1 VPSIA
6 RNPSCHRRRE
16 TLNGLLCG
24 VDSGF
29 QELPGISTGLSM
41 LEYSAP
47 RDQDLGTGT
56 HYVGDSV
63 VMDAAVNFNAKAE
76 PARLPYF
83 RQQLNL
89 LQGRVDK
96 GLATE
101 AGVHAHDQD
110 MMNQRKNLIESMDR
124 CGRVYNYS
132 GLASVRCDQMKG
144 AIEMDAGFL
153 VDGDPISAGF
163 SKCGDEVVRPI
174 NHEMAIERNF
184 QHLAKRG
191 YDRRPDR
198 DIRDEAAI
206 HHVHVEDGRTS
217 FYRALGFRA
226 EAREVS
232 RQDRRSELDHRS
244 LQLATRACS
253 ACGCPILSI
262 IRSRIFSLLR

>member
-1 VPSIA
+1 
-6 RNPSCHRRRE
+6 
-16 TLNGLLCG
+16 LNRLLLG
-24 VDSGF
+24 VESGF

-41 LEYSAP
+41 LEYSAA

-63 VMDAAVNFNAKAE
+63 VMDAAVNFNAEAE
-76 PARLPYF
+76 PAGLADF

-89 LQGRVDK
+89 LQGGVDK

-132 GLASVRCDQMKG
+132 GLASVRCDQKKD

-163 SKCGDEVVRPI
+163 GKCGYELVRPF
-174 NHEMAIERNF
+174 NHEMTIERNF
-184 QHLAKRG
+184 RDFAKRSNDG
-191 YDRRPDR
+191 GPDR
-198 DIRDEAAI
+198 DVRHEMTI
-206 HHVHVEDGRTS
+206 HHIHVENGGSPFDSG
-217 FYRALGFRA
+217 LGFRA
-226 EAREVS
+226 EASEVS
-232 RQDRRSELDHRS
+232 RQDGGSELES
-244 LQLATRACS
+244 S
-253 ACGCPILSI
+253 ACNLGVLCLLLPDSFDH
-262 IRSRIFSLLR
+262 SVEDFFSS